1 MSVLFLGLLLT
12 GFLVPFLR
20 MQSGKAD
27 PSTLIV
33 PDDYPTIQSAI
44 NAANP
49 GDTVFVSLGTYYE
62 NVIVNKTLSLLGE
75 NWETTI
81 IDGNS
86 SGTSIMCSEESDAR
100 ICNFTIQNGQNGV
113 SLYQT
118 TNITISQNL
127 VQNVSG
133 SGIFIEDSGQAHVK
147 GNEIVN
153 NGVGV
158 ASWDYVTD
166 CVFEENNIAGN
177 AEGGINAG
185 ESFWLENS
193 IIGNNITDN
202 QYYGISL
209 YSYHAMASGN
219 SIVGNSIANN
229 EGGILL
235 YSSCVNNTV
244 SENNIS
250 ANAGWGISL
259 ESGSSNNTISGNII
273 TDNENGILMNTGMSI
288 CSNNS
293 VVRNKLEANDGYGI
307 LLQYAIN
314 NSLSGNN
321 IANNLRGLSLD
332 VAAYWGGDE
341 LEMGSEGNLIC
352 GNDIVGNSVSGIEV
366 LNSSNNLI
374 YDNNFKSN
382 TAQVL
387 SQSSSNIWD
396 DGYPS
401 AGNYWSDYAGG
412 ADLYRGSA
420 QDENG
425 SDGIVDLPYTIN
437 AGNRDNYPLMRPRAS
452 TRIVPDDYPT
462 IQAAIDA
469 AIDGD
474 IVFVRNGTYNE
485 NVFIDKSL
493 VLMGDNNNAINN
505 GNGTGTGFYIAGTP
519 ETPLTTNITGFTIQ
533 NFKIG
538 IGGALDTWN
547 PLYVYGNVFL
557 SNNAGISLVEWYG
570 GGLICKNVFSNNAFG
585 IDLGGRGNPIDV
597 RDNTIL
603 YSNVSGIS
611 ISYLINPNVCNNY
624 IAGNSYGLSIS
635 EDWAGGLCQNNTFR
649 NNDCGLFLAEVSNYE
664 PIIHNNFVNNSRQVV
679 LSGPPKFFTWDTG
692 YPSGGNYW
700 SDYNG
705 IDLYSGQYQNIT
717 GSDGIGDTP
726 YIIDSD
732 QQDNYPFTK
741 PLALQPP
748 QLPSPLPPM
757 ARFSYEPA
765 HPVVNE
771 TITFDALASVDFDGS
786 VVNYQWD
793 FGEGGNLTGTNPVVT
808 YFYDSVGSY
817 AVVLTVTDNDGYNGT
832 WTKIVSVGKIGSDI
846 SIMADPSPITIR
858 GETTISGTVNPIRP
872 GANVTIWYEPP
883 DALTWKILA
892 NVTTEPSSNYSY
904 SWLPSKTGA
913 YKLQATWA
921 GDEYTFEN
929 ESAPIDFECLNVSS
943 SISISTSC
951 ASTYVGYRVNITG
964 TLEDMYGNGLAS
976 ETVVLYYTFRGTT
989 IWTPITSDETDSLGN
1004 YFAVW
1009 IPPATGNFI
1018 IKAEWA
1024 GNATHSGVDGIAT
1037 LSSVLYNYE
1046 YVFSVESNSTVSSLA
1061 YDSQNQRL
1069 SFLVNGTEGTEGYTR
1084 VTIAKTLVSNITDL
1098 KIHFDGIEYEYIAED
1113 LGESWVLTFT
1123 YTHSIHQIEIA
1134 FNLIPIPEYSLPYF
1148 VALSLIIVMLA
1159 TIMHRKK
1166 RSL

>member
-27 PSTLIV
+27 ASTLIV
-33 PDDYPTIQSAI
+33 PDDFPTIQSAI

-86 SGTSIMCSEESDAR
+86 SGTLIMCSEVSDAR

-133 SGIFIEDSGQAHVK
+133 SGIFIEDSEQAHVK

-202 QYYGISL
+202 QYYGVSL

-219 SIVGNSIANN
+219 SIVGNNIANN

-244 SENNIS
+244 SENNIW

-259 ESGSSNNTISGNII
+259 ESGPNNNSISGNII

-293 VVRNKLEANDGYGI
+293 VVGNKLEANEGYGI

-321 IANNLRGLSLD
+321 IAYNLYGLSLD
-332 VAAYWGGDE
+332 VAVYWGGDG
-341 LEMGSEGNLIC
+341 LEMGSEGNLIH
-352 GNDIVGNSVSGIEV
+352 GNDIAGNSICGIEV

-374 YDNNFKSN
+374 YHNNFQSN

-387 SQSSSNIWD
+387 SQNSSNNWD

-401 AGNYWSDYAGG
+401 GGNYWSDYAGG
-412 ADLYRGSA
+412 ADLYRGPA

-474 IVFVRNGTYNE
+474 IIFVRNGTYYE
-485 NVFIDKSL
+485 NVSIDRSL
-493 VLMGDNNNAINN
+493 LLVGDQNKAIIN
-505 GNGTGTGFYIAGTP
+505 GRGTGIGFYVLSNHFDGYV
-519 ETPLTTNITGFTIQ
+519 NITGFTVE
-533 NFKIG
+533 NCAVG
-538 IGGALDTWN
+538 VGAECCAR
-547 PLYVYGNVFL
+547 PGPALYVQGNTFL
-557 SNNAGISLVEWYG
+557 NSSKGVDVGGFHG
-570 GGLICKNVFSNNAFG
+570 GGLVSNNFFSQNIVG
-585 IDLGGRGNPIDV
+585 IDDHGMGTIDIM
-597 RDNTIL
+597 DN
-603 YSNVSGIS
+603 
-611 ISYLINPNVCNNY
+611 
-624 IAGNSYGLSIS
+624 
-635 EDWAGGLCQNNTFR
+635 
-649 NNDCGLFLAEVSNYE
+649 
-664 PIIHNNFVNNSRQVV
+664 
-679 LSGPPKFFTWDTG
+679 
-692 YPSGGNYW
+692 
-700 SDYNG
+700 
-705 IDLYSGQYQNIT
+705 
-717 GSDGIGDTP
+717 
-726 YIIDSD
+726 
-732 QQDNYPFTK
+732 
-741 PLALQPP
+741 
-748 QLPSPLPPM
+748 
-757 ARFSYEPA
+757 
-765 HPVVNE
+765 
-771 TITFDALASVDFDGS
+771 
-786 VVNYQWD
+786 
-793 FGEGGNLTGTNPVVT
+793 
-808 YFYDSVGSY
+808 
-817 AVVLTVTDNDGYNGT
+817 
-832 WTKIVSVGKIGSDI
+832 KIGR
-846 SIMADPSPITIR
+846 AH
-858 GETTISGTVNPIRP
+858 V
-872 GANVTIWYEPP
+872 
-883 DALTWKILA
+883 
-892 NVTTEPSSNYSY
+892 
-904 SWLPSKTGA
+904 
-913 YKLQATWA
+913 
-921 GDEYTFEN
+921 
-929 ESAPIDFECLNVSS
+929 
-943 SISISTSC
+943 
-951 ASTYVGYRVNITG
+951 
-964 TLEDMYGNGLAS
+964 
-976 ETVVLYYTFRGTT
+976 
-989 IWTPITSDETDSLGN
+989 
-1004 YFAVW
+1004 
-1009 IPPATGNFI
+1009 
-1018 IKAEWA
+1018 
-1024 GNATHSGVDGIAT
+1024 
-1037 LSSVLYNYE
+1037 
-1046 YVFSVESNSTVSSLA
+1046 
-1061 YDSQNQRL
+1061 
-1069 SFLVNGTEGTEGYTR
+1069 
-1084 VTIAKTLVSNITDL
+1084 
-1098 KIHFDGIEYEYIAED
+1098 
-1113 LGESWVLTFT
+1113 
-1123 YTHSIHQIEIA
+1123 
-1134 FNLIPIPEYSLPYF
+1134 
-1148 VALSLIIVMLA
+1148 
-1159 TIMHRKK
+1159 
-1166 RSL
+1166 